1 MHSKQK
7 SHRVLHDLMEKHIYI
22 SDIFI
27 VQAKYQVYHVI
38 QQIYSEGWQ
47 YQNIKLVAP
56 PK

>member
-7 SHRVLHDLMEKHIYI
+7 SNRVLHDLMEKHIYI